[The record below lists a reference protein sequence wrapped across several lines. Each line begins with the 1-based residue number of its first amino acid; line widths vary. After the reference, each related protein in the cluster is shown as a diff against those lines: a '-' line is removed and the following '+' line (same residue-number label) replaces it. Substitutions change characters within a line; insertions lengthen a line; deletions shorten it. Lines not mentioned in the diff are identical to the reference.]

1 MEDLYTWV
9 GNITGYFIFLAV
21 MSNLIPGKKY
31 EKYIRLFT
39 GMVAILLIMKP
50 LTSRL
55 RLEERL
61 AHFYEALVFQ
71 YQSEDLKMEISEIGE
86 QRLQQM
92 ISQYEEAAARDVKMI
107 AEDMG
112 LTVLACKVEIGREE
126 GDRQFGMVERVRMEV
141 CFNKDE
147 ERREGEDNSTGEIG
161 VWEKAEIEPVII
173 RQAASRKDN
182 AELSAAEKGNIGE
195 GNEEVSDFQREEAVA
210 VGKLRRK
217 ILSYYDLEEAYVE
230 IQVVEG

>member
-1 MEDLYTWV
+1 
-9 GNITGYFIFLAV
+9 
-21 MSNLIPGKKY
+21 
-31 EKYIRLFT
+31 
-39 GMVAILLIMKP
+39 
-50 LTSRL
+50 
-55 RLEERL
+55 
-61 AHFYEALVFQ
+61 
-71 YQSEDLKMEISEIGE
+71 
-86 QRLQQM
+86 M